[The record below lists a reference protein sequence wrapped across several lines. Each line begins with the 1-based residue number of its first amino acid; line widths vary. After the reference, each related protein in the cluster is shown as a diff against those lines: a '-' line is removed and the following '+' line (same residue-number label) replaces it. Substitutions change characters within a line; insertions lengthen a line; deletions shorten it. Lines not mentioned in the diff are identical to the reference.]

1 MEIIL
6 LERIAKLGQMGDVVK
21 VRNGFARNFL
31 LPAGK
36 ALRATDANT
45 ARFETEKVHL
55 EMRYLEAHKEAE
67 GVAEKLA
74 GQTFIVIRSAGETGQ
89 LYGSAAARD
98 IVEVVDAGGFSVA
111 RRQVRLDRPI
121 KTIGLHD
128 VQIDLHPEVSV
139 SVTLNVAR
147 SDDEAK
153 RQARGEDLTRR
164 DVFDEPEEA
173 EEAEAAPELAEV
185 FENPED
191 AEHAG
196 ESTEAS
202 EAAVSEAEVGAEAAS
217 DAVTDVGAE
226 APDNDEVAA
235 SEAGTEDKTR
245 S

>member
-6 LERIAKLGQMGDVVK
+6 LERIAKLGQMGDVVR
-21 VRNGFARNFL
+21 VRDGFARNFL

-36 ALRATDANT
+36 ALRATEANK
-45 ARFETEKVHL
+45 ARFETDKTHL
-55 EMRYLEAHKEAE
+55 EARNLEARKEAE

-98 IVEVVDAGGFSVA
+98 IVEVVEAGGFSIA
-111 RRQVRLDRPI
+111 RQQVRLDKPI

-139 SVTLNVAR
+139 SIELNVAR

-153 RQARGEDLTRR
+153 RQARGEDLTRH
-164 DVFDEPEEA
+164 DAFDAPEEA
-173 EEAEAAPELAEV
+173 AEAAPDLAEV

-191 AEHAG
+191 AEL
-196 ESTEAS
+196 
-202 EAAVSEAEVGAEAAS
+202 AADVAEDGAEDASDAGIGADAAS
-217 DAVTDVGAE
+217 DAGTE
-226 APDNDEVAA
+226 APEGKADAGEA
-235 SEAGTEDKTR
+235 STEDETTA
-245 S
+245 